1 VQHWSRHL
9 LAHLSRITGAEL
21 LIGARAVTNNQHFSH
36 FASPFSG
43 DRWLGAMLEW
53 KATPLRPRLV
63 RKCIWQKVVA
73 HVPQSG
79 FYPLQK
85 QPTDVSTPC
94 SSMCHSLSE
103 AIRVVH
109 EAIAAGDANGTLTQL
124 VMQHSFGMWY
134 LTVPQGSTCL
144 TALWGPLNVLPL
156 LGSR

>member
-1 VQHWSRHL
+1 
-9 LAHLSRITGAEL
+9 
-21 LIGARAVTNNQHFSH
+21 
-36 FASPFSG
+36 
-43 DRWLGAMLEW
+43 MLEW

-103 AIRVVH
+103 ASRVVH

-156 LGSR
+156 LGSW